1 MLREGV
7 RRPTRGG
14 QATSSVAAEADGD
27 IGADGSRGPDVDGA
41 ADEGDGDPDLLAG
54 GPDPVGRAEGT
65 TDTDVAEI
73 ADPGTISAASSGN

>member
-1 MLREGV
+1 MLVEG
-7 RRPTRGG
+7 RRADEVVGDV
-14 QATSSVAAEADGD
+14 VAAEADGD

-65 TDTDVAEI
+65 TDTDVRET
-73 ADPGTISAASSGN
+73 ADPGTISAASTGN